1 MNYSNWTLAS
11 VLLNP
16 PQGSIFPGWAN
27 ARVPSL
33 SAQHCLSLDLGLVH
47 CAVISSFW
55 LENIHELAAPFAVR
69 SIQPCLAGVGVG
81 ILTLPCSVSRGNTE
95 NHQCPAFALWQAPS
109 AQIFL
114 TFTCSCLFHKNSLA
128 VISSNP
134 TMTLLS
140 YLVSSFITITYNS
153 TPKPSP
159 WGYMNTEVK
168 YRHMLICS
176 QKESLMLDHCPS
188 REAHINPPTLVC
200 MCNPKPNCLSKAL
213 CFD

>member
-1 MNYSNWTLAS
+1 MFTL
-11 VLLNP
+11 VRDLTQP
-16 PQGSIFPGWAN
+16 PHFTDDATPRSEDQGS
-27 ARVPSL
+27 
-33 SAQHCLSLDLGLVH
+33 AQGHHTS
-47 CAVISSFW
+47 W
-55 LENIHELAAPFAVR
+55 R
-69 SIQPCLAGVGVG
+69 QMIQPCLAGVGVG